1 MASPYTTT
9 PDARSRGKVRMEP
22 LASPSRSTSAASSS
36 LLGFPIPTDLLLG
49 LLLNKTLLASA
60 ALLVRSWLSS
70 THTET
75 MHSVLA
81 SDVSPAGTLSDLT
94 SSIGTTW
101 AARAGP
107 SSWAIATLVF
117 FIAALVQGV
126 WFKAWQWLPAVKRVD
141 KRRLCTLAAIT
152 FAQLLV
158 WLMALR
164 KLDAVNVIIFTQYCE
179 IWAVDLAKSLRG
191 RSYGGYTTLFALAI
205 SFLSSISNSAS
216 LPSSTLDYPVHI
228 LEMYADADL
237 PDSLRRNRPA
247 GLASPSQLRAAS
259 AAVEASAASFSVFG
273 TLTGHAYL
281 LIFALL
287 TIEKESALLS
297 ASRDTGGRRRAGIVA
312 TIVASAF
319 TLPASLLLGLFG
331 FSTLPS
337 LDSLL
342 ASTTGSTTTSVGHL
356 PAYLAISFGV
366 VILEPLVSTSIES
379 HASTKDR
386 VAHGW
391 PLAVLASFAI
401 GFVGFGY
408 RPQWSQIVVALL
420 VGQALRTILKNS
432 PDHASSRFSS
442 SDAETEAT
450 RSGSVAAKTS
460 DVSALQELAESLSS
474 AATATRRTVKVILA
488 NPDSRKIFQFLMLNL
503 AFMGVQL
510 LWGVWTNSLGLISDA
525 IHMFF
530 DCAAI
535 GMGLFASVMATWP
548 TDSTFTY
555 GYGRVETLSGFANG
569 IFLILISIFI
579 VFEAVQ
585 RIIEPPVMNSN
596 TQLLI
601 VSSMGLAVNLFGM
614 WATGGH
620 HHHGHSHGHGHDH
633 GHGHG
638 HGHDH
643 GHGHSHNMMGVY
655 LHVMADTLGS
665 VGVII
670 STLLIGQ
677 FGWTGFDPIASLFIA
692 FMIVGSV
699 IPLVLESGRIL
710 CLEVGEHR
718 EAEMSEALEALRS
731 INGVVSYHSPRFWP
745 KDAET
750 LVGVIRVQVAWPLDG
765 EHAHAHSHDH
775 KHDHSHGHD
784 HNHGHTHHDH
794 KQDPSH
800 GHGHTHGHTHGHDH
814 GHDHDHEHGHGHS
827 HASEHASSTA
837 VTPEAMARQIEN
849 ALKARIHGLDSV
861 AVQLEKVASG
871 ATATGSPG
879 GATPMSASPS
889 YSSAYEGSPLAVRSN
904 GAHGLSP
911 ITAHRHHH

>member
-1 MASPYTTT
+1 MQTSYST
-9 PDARSRGKVRMEP
+9 PDSRTRAKVRMEP
-22 LASPSRSTSAASSS
+22 ISPSHPSASSTHTS
-36 LLGFPIPTDLLLG
+36 SSSMLGFPIPTDLLLA

-60 ALLVRSWLSS
+60 ALLVPTWLSS
-70 THTET
+70 THDESI
-75 MHSVLA
+75 HSQLSAIHTSA
-81 SDVSPAGTLSDLT
+81 SPLTTSLSVSDGT
-94 SSIGTTW
+94 
-101 AARAGP
+101 
-107 SSWAIATLVF
+107 SSWAIATFVIL
-117 FIAALVQGV
+117 IAALLQSI
-126 WFKAWQWLPAVKRVD
+126 WFKAWQWIPAVKRVD
-141 KRRLCTLAAIT
+141 KRRLSTLAAIT

-179 IWAVDLAKSLRG
+179 IWALDLAKSLGG

-205 SFLSSISNSAS
+205 SFLSSISNVG
-216 LPSSTLDYPVHI
+216 PPGSSIDYSGHLLD
-228 LEMYADADL
+228 MYADADL
-237 PDSLRRNRPA
+237 PDSLRSNRPA

-259 AAVEASAASFSVFG
+259 AAVEASAADFSVFG
-273 TLTGHAYL
+273 TLIGHGYL

-319 TLPASLLLGLFG
+319 TLPVSLLLKLFG
-331 FSTLPS
+331 FSTLPALSS
-337 LDSLL
+337 LIPSS
-342 ASTTGSTTTSVGHL
+342 ATTTTTTTTASASLSHL
-356 PAYLAISFGV
+356 PAYLAISFGF

-379 HASTKDR
+379 HASTKHR

-391 PLAVLASFAI
+391 PIAVLACFAI

-408 RPQWSQIVVALL
+408 KPLWSQLVVALL

-432 PDHASSRFSS
+432 PDHVSSRFSS
-442 SDAETEAT
+442 SPSKAQVGH
-450 RSGSVAAKTS
+450 GSASSASTSS
-460 DVSALQELAESLSS
+460 DVSAIQELIDSFKATV
-474 AATATRRTVKVILA
+474 TATRRTVKIIMA
-488 NPDSRKIFQFLMLNL
+488 NPDSRKIFQFLLLNL

-585 RIIEPPVMNSN
+585 RIIEPPVMNNN

-601 VSSMGLAVNLFGM
+601 VSSMGLGVNLFGM

-620 HHHGHSHGHGHDH
+620 HHHHGHSHGHDH

-638 HGHDH
+638 HDHGH

-718 EAEMSEALEALRS
+718 ESEMTEALDQLNS
-731 INGVVSYHSPRFWP
+731 IDGVISYHSPRFWP

-750 LVGVIRVQVAWPLDG
+750 LIGVIRVQVAWPITAVTQHDAHDYSHDHG
-765 EHAHAHSHDH
+765 HAHDHSHDH
-775 KHDHSHGHD
+775 
-784 HNHGHTHHDH
+784 GHTHASDH
-794 KQDPSH
+794 VHQTN
-800 GHGHTHGHTHGHDH
+800 G
-814 GHDHDHEHGHGHS
+814 
-827 HASEHASSTA
+827 
-837 VTPEAMARQIEN
+837 VTPPSPTTPESIAKQVETL
-849 ALKARIHGLDSV
+849 LKSRILGLESV
-861 AVQLEKVASG
+861 AVQLEKVGGGGGASPS
-871 ATATGSPG
+871 ANFA
-879 GATPMSASPS
+879 ATPMSASPS
-889 YSSAYEGSPLAVRSN
+889 YSSLYEGSPSVARSN
-904 GAHGLSP
+904 IGAQSLSP
-911 ITAHRHHH
+911 AAAHRHH

>member
-1 MASPYTTT
+1 M
-9 PDARSRGKVRMEP
+9 
-22 LASPSRSTSAASSS
+22 
-36 LLGFPIPTDLLLG
+36 
-49 LLLNKTLLASA
+49 
-60 ALLVRSWLSS
+60 
-70 THTET
+70 
-75 MHSVLA
+75 
-81 SDVSPAGTLSDLT
+81 
-94 SSIGTTW
+94 
-101 AARAGP
+101 
-107 SSWAIATLVF
+107 
-117 FIAALVQGV
+117 
-126 WFKAWQWLPAVKRVD
+126 
-141 KRRLCTLAAIT
+141 
-152 FAQLLV
+152 
-158 WLMALR
+158 
-164 KLDAVNVIIFTQYCE
+164 
-179 IWAVDLAKSLRG
+179 
-191 RSYGGYTTLFALAI
+191 
-205 SFLSSISNSAS
+205 
-216 LPSSTLDYPVHI
+216 
-228 LEMYADADL
+228 
-237 PDSLRRNRPA
+237 
-247 GLASPSQLRAAS
+247 
-259 AAVEASAASFSVFG
+259 
-273 TLTGHAYL
+273 
-281 LIFALL
+281 
-287 TIEKESALLS
+287 
-297 ASRDTGGRRRAGIVA
+297 
-312 TIVASAF
+312 
-319 TLPASLLLGLFG
+319 
-331 FSTLPS
+331 
-337 LDSLL
+337 
-342 ASTTGSTTTSVGHL
+342 
-356 PAYLAISFGV
+356 
-366 VILEPLVSTSIES
+366 
-379 HASTKDR
+379 
-386 VAHGW
+386 
-391 PLAVLASFAI
+391 
-401 GFVGFGY
+401 
-408 RPQWSQIVVALL
+408 
-420 VGQALRTILKNS
+420 
-432 PDHASSRFSS
+432 
-442 SDAETEAT
+442 
-450 RSGSVAAKTS
+450 
-460 DVSALQELAESLSS
+460 SS

-718 EAEMSEALEALRS
+718 ETEMSEALEALRS

-750 LVGVIRVQVAWPLDG
+750 LVGVIRVQVVWPLDG

-775 KHDHSHGHD
+775 KRDHSHGHD
-784 HNHGHTHHDH
+784 HNHGHAHHYH
-794 KQDPSH
+794 KHDPSH
-800 GHGHTHGHTHGHDH
+800 GHGHTHGHDH
-814 GHDHDHEHGHGHS
+814 GHDHDPRTRTWTLPRERARLEHGSHTRGYGAADRKRTQGPHPRSGQRCSAAGKGGEWGDGHRIAWRRDSHVGIPFVQQRLRGQPIGCAQQRRPWPVTHHG
-827 HASEHASSTA
+827 
-837 VTPEAMARQIEN
+837 
-849 ALKARIHGLDSV
+849 
-861 AVQLEKVASG
+861 
-871 ATATGSPG
+871 
-879 GATPMSASPS
+879 ASPS
-889 YSSAYEGSPLAVRSN
+889 SLD
-904 GAHGLSP
+904 LD
-911 ITAHRHHH
+911 TASKRNIFAQLVVLCTVSG